1 MTSELIS
8 PLITVRFLSELHTVL
23 QGSASVMLRYWL
35 QACHFAKGGTFQHQ
49 AFLRSLSSCLTFS
62 LHVSVFFSLWLF
74 FYLTLPFC
82 FFVFLSTHIHS
93 HWAGNY
99 LCGMWM
105 FGTGHRGPR
114 WRHWLFHPHLEVEKM
129 ILACAPFLCRQLLHC
144 RASFDNSHLGN
155 VFSDLAVCLSEK
167 AISDLINV
175 SVWELLRPVRASY
188 HTTIDSVV
196 L

>member
-62 LHVSVFFSLWLF
+62 LHASVFFSLWLF
-74 FYLTLPFC
+74 FCLALPFC
-82 FFVFLSTHIHS
+82 FFVFLSTHIRS

-129 ILACAPFLCRQLLHC
+129 ILAHALFLCRQLLHC
-144 RASFDNSHLGN
+144 RASFDNSHFGN
-155 VFSDLAVCLSEK
+155 VFSDLAMCLSVK

-175 SVWELLRPVRASY
+175 SVRAFKTSQGIISY
-188 HTTIDSVV
+188 HYIDSVV